1 MAKENGVLTSQEDL
15 ALHLFRQ
22 VRSMGCLA
30 RGKLNSSLQP
40 VVGLGA
46 QNTGPNA
53 RPHPVSQEML
63 SSPLYSCD
71 DLLHLGIH

>member
-1 MAKENGVLTSQEDL
+1 
-15 ALHLFRQ
+15 
-22 VRSMGCLA
+22 MGCLA